1 MAMCFLPFLMRAF
14 TVPPPVV
21 SLLMANVA
29 FSLFLGCLF
38 FHPLLNNVIVRADT
52 DSSAL
57 DMKAGK
63 KGRKKKS
70 LIDGTSK

>member
-1 MAMCFLPFLMRAF
+1 MCFLPFLMRAF

>member
-1 MAMCFLPFLMRAF
+1 MCFMPLLMCPF
-14 TVPPPVV
+14 TVPPAVV
-21 SLLMANVA
+21 FLLMANVA
-29 FSLFLGCLF
+29 FSIFLGSLF

-57 DMKAGK
+57 DVKAAK

-70 LIDGTSK
+70 LIESTSQ

>member
-1 MAMCFLPFLMRAF
+1 MCFLPFLMRPF

-29 FSLFLGCLF
+29 FSLFLGCLV
-38 FHPLLNNVIVRADT
+38 FHPLLNNVIVCADT

-63 KGRKKKS
+63 KGREKKS
-70 LIDGTSK
+70 PTDGTSK

>member
-1 MAMCFLPFLMRAF
+1 MCFLPFLMRAF
-14 TVPPPVV
+14 TVPPPMV

-57 DMKAGK
+57 DMKAGR
-63 KGRKKKS
+63 KGRKKEITDRRDK
-70 LIDGTSK
+70 